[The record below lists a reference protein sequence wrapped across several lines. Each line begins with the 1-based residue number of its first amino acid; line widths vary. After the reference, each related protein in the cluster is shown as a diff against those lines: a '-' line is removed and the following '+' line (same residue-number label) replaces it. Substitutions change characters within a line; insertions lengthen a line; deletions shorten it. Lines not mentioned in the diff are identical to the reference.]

1 MWSCGN
7 GDLVERY
14 RGGRLDIL
22 PLGAWEWMGVRVWE
36 VPSLGVRG
44 VMSVDGAE
52 VGGAE
57 VGGAVKVRFD
67 A

>member
-1 MWSCGN
+1 M
-7 GDLVERY
+7 
-14 RGGRLDIL
+14 DIL